1 MKIAEIL
8 ISFLQKNKSLSLP
21 GLGTFN
27 LSDVAYTLPDKD
39 QPAGFPPGAVSFQ
52 WNVRTPEDP
61 ALIAEISSVTGKIK
75 PLASSDL
82 EALVIQGKQ
91 LINISKP
98 FAIEG
103 LGSIQKNN
111 RGEIEFIA
119 FVTEDLK
126 DGKANKLEEP
136 GEAIH
141 FNENYLKPD
150 TKRPVKSRG
159 LTVAS
164 IAIIGILL
172 LGWVGYYV
180 YQQSVAEDRPRI
192 IMEKEP
198 MAIQDTTAKLPRQ
211 EQVPDMVQQTVDTT
225 GIVQEESTTLQ
236 ADLDNTPVSVSST
249 QANTDAVNGN
259 PLKSD
264 SVAATVAK
272 KKELPK
278 KKPVRPKTDSSATRI
293 SIPLKNAE
301 ADLTAPVDSLNLR

>member
-27 LSDVAYTLPDKD
+27 LSEVAYTLPDKD

-52 WNVRTPEDP
+52 WNARTPEDP
-61 ALIAEISSVTGKIK
+61 ALITEISKVTGKIK

-82 EALVIQGKQ
+82 EAIVIQGKQ

-103 LGSIQKNN
+103 LGSIQKNHK
-111 RGEIEFIA
+111 GEIEFIPY
-119 FVTEDLK
+119 VNEDLK
-126 DGKANKLEEP
+126 DGKEKKYEEP

-150 TKRPVKSRG
+150 SKRPVRSRG
-159 LTVAS
+159 LTVAG
-164 IAIIGILL
+164 IAVIGVLL

-180 YQQSVAEDRPRI
+180 YQQSAAEDKPRI

-198 MAIQDTTAKLPRQ
+198 MAIQDTTAMQPRQ
-211 EQVPDMVQQTVDTT
+211 EQDP
-225 GIVQEESTTLQ
+225 GIVQQVVDSTTLVQTESNSLQ
-236 ADLDNTPVSVSST
+236 AGLDNTPVSVSST
-249 QANTDAVNGN
+249 QASTEAVNAGL
-259 PLKSD
+259 LKAD
-264 SVAATVAK
+264 SVAAPVVK
-272 KKELPK
+272 KRELPK
-278 KKPVRPKTDSSATRI
+278 KRPSRAKTDSSATRI
-293 SIPLKNAE
+293 SIPLKTSD